1 MRVVGPN
8 SFGLINNDP
17 AVRLNASLAPDP
29 AAARAGR
36 ASSRSP
42 GRSASRCSR
51 RPRAATSASPRFGSA
66 GNRVDVSGNDFMQYW
81 IDDESTTAVGLYLE
95 SMGNPRKFSRIAR
108 NLALIKPVIV
118 VKSGVSAFGVPPGHR
133 VRKTKARP
141 EVFEAMLKQA
151 GVIRVENVHQL
162 FDIAQLVAHQ
172 PLPAGDRVAIVGNST
187 ALGTLTAD
195 AVHQLGAD
203 RLARP
208 GRLPTEATAAQFRT
222 ALAAAFADPK
232 VDSVLTCFIPP
243 LVTVDE
249 DVAAAVRDTAA
260 DGSGKPCAA
269 TFLGMRGVDD
279 GHASVTGTGGSSH
292 AIPVYTMPEDAVRAL
307 AAATRYG
314 QWRAKDHGTPVAPAG
329 INRRIAED
337 VVHTVLSVDPKGRR
351 LTHDEAAALLA
362 AYGID
367 VWGKEEAYTADEAV
381 AAAERVGYPVVLKS
395 TAPMLRHQGGV
406 GGVRVD
412 LRTELSLRAAWES
425 LTERLAPLDA
435 DRLVVQKMATP
446 GVPCVIT
453 SDEDPLF
460 GPVIGF
466 SVAGLP
472 TELLD
477 DIAYR
482 IPPLTD
488 VTVSELI
495 SSVKAAPVLHG
506 HRGATPVHRA
516 ALADLIAR
524 VSVLAD
530 DLAEVAS
537 LVLNPVNAHPGGVEV
552 LGAEI
557 VLAPAPRR
565 ADPGRR
571 SLT

>member
-1 MRVVGPN
+1 M
-8 SFGLINNDP
+8 L
-17 AVRLNASLAPDP
+17 AS
-29 AAARAGR
+29 AARRNLGI
-36 ASSRSP
+36 S
-42 GRSASRCSR
+42 
-51 RPRAATSASPRFGSA
+51 TFGSA

-81 IDDESTTAVGLYLE
+81 IDDDSTSAVGLYLE

-133 VRKTKARP
+133 VRRTKARP
-141 EVFEAMLKQA
+141 EVFSAMLKQA

-162 FDIAQLVAHQ
+162 FDIAQLVTHQ
-172 PLPAGDRVAIVGNST
+172 PLPAGERVAVVGNST

-195 AVHQLGAD
+195 ACTSWGLTVSHG
-203 RLARP
+203 P
-208 GRLPTEATAAQFRT
+208 VSLPTEATAAQFRT
-222 ALAAAFADPK
+222 ALAAAFADPR

-243 LVTVDE
+243 LVTDDE
-249 DVAAAVRDTAA
+249 DVAAAVRDAA

-279 GHASVTGTGGSSH
+279 GHASVSGTGGSTR
-292 AIPVYTMPEDAVRAL
+292 AIPVYAMPEDAVRAL

-351 LTHDEAAALLA
+351 LTHDEAFALLQ

-367 VWGKEEAYTADEAV
+367 VWGKEEAVLRRRGGDRRASGC
-381 AAAERVGYPVVLKS
+381 GYPVVLKS

-406 GGVRVD
+406 SGVRVD
-412 LRTELSLRAAWES
+412 LRTESSLRAAWES

-466 SVAGLP
+466 SVAGMP

-495 SSVKAAPVLHG
+495 SLGEGRAGAA
-506 HRGATPVHRA
+506 R
-516 ALADLIAR
+516 
-524 VSVLAD
+524 
-530 DLAEVAS
+530 
-537 LVLNPVNAHPGGVEV
+537 
-552 LGAEI
+552 
-557 VLAPAPRR
+557 APRR
-565 ADPGRR
+565 DPGAPGGAGRPHRPGLGARR
-571 SLT
+571 RPAGGRLPRAEPRQRPPRGRRGARRRDRARAGAAPGRSGPSLPDVGRGSPQYGARLRGAGHSPVEPYRNLIRRL